1 MVWLVRHQ
9 DVENSIF
16 YMYKNPS
23 GQENIRGYKVGAGKQ
38 KATTIKGTVGFR
50 IWFPDPA
57 SSCTDGK
64 ENDNAIQ

>member
-1 MVWLVRHQ
+1 MNITIDNLYSTSVRNLNNKMVWLVRHQ

-38 KATTIKGTVGFR
+38 KATTIKGTVSFR
-50 IWFPDPA
+50 I
-57 SSCTDGK
+57 
-64 ENDNAIQ
+64 